1 MGEWTSPV
9 VSGVE
14 GVEHALMP
22 GSTLLVHGE
31 NFTPA
36 ARVLLGDQPLDDV
49 RWISEN
55 ELQATLMSSLP
66 SGYYVLTVEN
76 DGGSRSTYSRLVT
89 VGRQIF
95 VPVVLRN

>member
-1 MGEWTSPV
+1 M
-9 VSGVE
+9 
-14 GVEHALMP
+14 
-22 GSTLLVHGE
+22 VHGE

-49 RWISEN
+49 RWISES
-55 ELQATLMSSLP
+55 ELQVTLMSSLP

-76 DGGSRSTYSRLVT
+76 DGGSSAAYGRLVT
-89 VGRQIF
+89 VGQQIF